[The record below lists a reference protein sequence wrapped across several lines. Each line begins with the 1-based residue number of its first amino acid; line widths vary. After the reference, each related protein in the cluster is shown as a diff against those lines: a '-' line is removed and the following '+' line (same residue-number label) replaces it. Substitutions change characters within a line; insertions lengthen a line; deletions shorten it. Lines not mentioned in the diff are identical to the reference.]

1 MNNLDLHDIRQ
12 DYSQQSLSE
21 ADCCAHP
28 LEQFQKWLTE
38 AIHAKVYEPTAMN
51 VATVDQHGRPNA
63 RVVLLKE
70 VTEKGFVF
78 FTNYHSRKGRAL
90 SQHPYAALTFFWPE
104 LERQV
109 RVEGV
114 VQQLAAEDSDAYFR
128 SRPYSSRIGAWA
140 SEQSSVISS
149 KTVLMTRAATFGAKY
164 LLNVPRP
171 PHWGGYLVE
180 PELVEFWQGRP
191 SRLHDRVQ
199 YLQEKGLWIKQRL
212 AP

>member
-1 MNNLDLHDIRQ
+1 MNNLDLHGIRQ

-38 AIHAKVYEPTAMN
+38 AIHAKVNEPTAMN

-63 RVVLLKE
+63 RIVLLKE

-149 KTVLMTRAATFGAKY
+149 KAVLMTRAATFGAKY